1 MVEQKLP
8 KLTTRVRF
16 PSPAPA
22 FPDSELRRYIPGGV
36 LVAAALALAALFL
49 SDATVVYRAILSQ
62 MGFRPFDFPFLDMHG
77 MLATAECYRRGIDV
91 ISDNPCDVLGRTLDY
106 SPFWLATASLGVGT
120 SMCTWLGLMLDLIF
134 LGSVFF
140 LPQAK
145 SWSAVAVMS
154 AALLSSAVA
163 MALERANLDLAI
175 FVIALLAAGWSLR
188 GSVLRSLGYA
198 LIMLAAL
205 VKYYPGIML
214 LLAWRERTRFFLCIA
229 AGVLA
234 VGILFVWVEGSML
247 VRALHNI
254 DTRQFPTTF
263 SAINL
268 PQGVAQLVAPDAAF
282 LARMLELVLASLAAA
297 YAYAIARRGELRGA
311 LHALPRLDRNLL
323 LIGCVLLLGCFFTAE
338 NAPYRN
344 IYFLFILPALA
355 ESGRA
360 GASAAA
366 RRRLALLTGAILF
379 LMWAPFFH
387 RAVEQGVAAFGLGA
401 IYVNAYVC
409 LREAIWWWVA
419 SVLLALLFEIFLATR
434 ASDGLGSTSRV
445 RNEGQAVT
453 VPGLVGE

>member
-1 MVEQKLP
+1 
-8 KLTTRVRF
+8 
-16 PSPAPA
+16 
-22 FPDSELRRYIPGGV
+22 
-36 LVAAALALAALFL
+36 
-49 SDATVVYRAILSQ
+49 
-62 MGFRPFDFPFLDMHG
+62 
-77 MLATAECYRRGIDV
+77 
-91 ISDNPCDVLGRTLDY
+91 
-106 SPFWLATASLGVGT
+106 
-120 SMCTWLGLMLDLIF
+120 
-134 LGSVFF
+134 
-140 LPQAK
+140 
-145 SWSAVAVMS
+145 
-154 AALLSSAVA
+154 
-163 MALERANLDLAI
+163 
-175 FVIALLAAGWSLR
+175 
-188 GSVLRSLGYA
+188 LRSLGYA